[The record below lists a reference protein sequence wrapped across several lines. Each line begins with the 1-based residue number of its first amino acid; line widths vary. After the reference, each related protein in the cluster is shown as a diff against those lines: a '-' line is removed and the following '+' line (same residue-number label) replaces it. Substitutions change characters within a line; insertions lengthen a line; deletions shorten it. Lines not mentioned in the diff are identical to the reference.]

1 VQTDRH
7 DYGRAIKVAE
17 LPAKPERQKAQSG
30 LAGDN
35 SACSL
40 ERRRSRGECVS
51 IDHTL
56 AIPPCNRALELA
68 KLGIVPE
75 DSSDMRT
82 DLDHLPPAKQRELER
97 VVETIFDEFRG
108 YTENATGP
116 RKGARILKIILFG
129 SHARGD
135 WVDAPLS
142 ANQYKSDYDI
152 LIIVSQKE
160 LTDRAAYWAK
170 AEERLIRA
178 YTIEKTLRTPV
189 NFIVHSLHEVN
200 EGLSHGRVFFMEV
213 VKDGIAIYGADN
225 KELATPKPKT
235 PEQALA
241 TAKEYFEEGMP
252 TALAFFRSFQ
262 HALVDG
268 LHKNAAFQLHQATE
282 QLYHC
287 LLLSVTFYTP
297 YNHNIAFL
305 RSLAEGLDRR
315 LYGIWAE
322 ETRRERAMFQKLKE
336 AYTKARYSKHYKIS
350 EEELAWLGARVEE
363 LGRVVHQV
371 CSDKIAELEV
381 AARN

>member
-1 VQTDRH
+1 
-7 DYGRAIKVAE
+7 
-17 LPAKPERQKAQSG
+17 
-30 LAGDN
+30 
-35 SACSL
+35 
-40 ERRRSRGECVS
+40 
-51 IDHTL
+51 
-56 AIPPCNRALELA
+56 
-68 KLGIVPE
+68 
-75 DSSDMRT
+75 MRT
-82 DLDHLPPAKQRELER
+82 DVDHLPAAKQRELER
-97 VVETIFDEFRG
+97 IVEIIFDEFG
-108 YTENATGP
+108 QATEHATGP

-129 SHARGD
+129 SYARGD

-200 EGLSHGRVFFMEV
+200 DGLAHGRVFFMEV
-213 VKDGIAIYGADN
+213 AKDGVALYEADGR
-225 KELATPKPKT
+225 ELATPKPKT
-235 PEQALA
+235 PEQALEA
-241 TAKEYFEEGMP
+241 AKEYFEEGMP
-252 TALAFFRSFQ
+252 TALAFFKSFK
-262 HALVDG
+262 HAFEDG
-268 LHKNAAFQLHQATE
+268 FYKNAAFQLHQASE

-287 LLLSVTFYTP
+287 LLLTLTFYTP

-315 LYGIWAE
+315 LHGIWPE
-322 ETRRERAMFQKLKE
+322 SNRHERAMFQKLKE

-350 EEELAWLGARVEE
+350 EEELSWLGERVEE

-371 CSDKIAELEV
+371 CSERIATLEA
-381 AARN
+381 AARD